1 VAPTRSRLLATLTA
15 LALLNGPAA
24 CRDGGGDVA
33 TDEPASTTTPSTTT
47 TTTTATTTATAAGS
61 GGGPDS
67 DLDRRRSDASSDL
80 ERRVSATLTDLDA
93 QVSGGDTVISLPDH
107 VLFDFDRH
115 ELRPEATPTLDRIA
129 EAVDYFA
136 PAPVRVAGHTDA
148 RGSTQH
154 NQGLSER
161 RARSVLD
168 HLVGAGVDPDR
179 LTAEGHGETRPVAP
193 NQRPDGSDDPD
204 GRARNRRVEV
214 VITGVDPSDLDP

>member
-1 VAPTRSRLLATLTA
+1 VPPTRSRLVATLTA
-15 LALLNGPAA
+15 LALLSGPAA
-24 CRDGGGDVA
+24 CRDGRGDAA
-33 TDEPASTTTPSTTT
+33 TVEPPSTTITPSTTT
-47 TTTTATTTATAAGS
+47 TTAAGS
-61 GGGPDS
+61 SGGAGS
-67 DLDRRRSDASSDL
+67 DLDRDRSDASSDL

-93 QVSGGDTVISLPDH
+93 QVSGGDTVITLPDH

-115 ELRPEATPTLDRIA
+115 ELRPEATPTLDRMA

-148 RGSTQH
+148 RGSTDH
-154 NQGLSER
+154 NQALSER

-168 HLVGAGVDPDR
+168 HLVGAGVDTDR
-179 LTAEGHGETRPVAP
+179 LTAEGHGETHPVAP
-193 NQRPDGSDDPD
+193 NQHPDGSDDPD